1 MLASE
6 KETRE
11 QWIERF
17 EKEQK
22 EHTATNAKLL
32 QERSNLKDQML
43 MTKNIEIKLQT
54 TQKSNEVMTE
64 QNKNLQDTLNDSLAK
79 QENLEREVNTQ
90 KEIMKQ
96 MELNRKEYISKL
108 KQELNTVEARF
119 QIKVEQ
125 MEMIG

>member
-1 MLASE
+1 VLASE

-22 EHTATNAKLL
+22 EHTSTNAKLL

-43 MTKNIEIKLQT
+43 LTKNVEIKLQT
-54 TQKSNEVMTE
+54 TTKSNEVLSE
-64 QNKNLQDTLNDSLAK
+64 QNKNLQDQLNDSLAK

-96 MELNRKEYISKL
+96 MELNRKEYI
-108 KQELNTVEARF
+108 
-119 QIKVEQ
+119 
-125 MEMIG
+125 